1 MIRTAFRLIVI
12 ALFANFSTAIAQEVK
27 YKAGII
33 GFYNLENLFDTI
45 NQPDVNDEEFTPTG
59 GNLYTPT
66 VYLDKLEKLS
76 DVLSQIGS
84 DISPDGLSVF
94 GVAEIE
100 NITVLQDL
108 VAKEKL
114 KDRKYKIVHFDSPD
128 KRGIDVGLIY
138 NPKYF
143 NPLYAEPL
151 FVPLIGDDGDPY
163 FTRDVLY
170 VYGMYDGEPMH
181 FFVNHWPSRRGG
193 EEASAPS
200 RALAAGVAQ
209 AKIDSINKVDP
220 NAKIILMGDL
230 NDDPTSPSVTRV
242 VKSVGDIKRVKPGIM
257 FNPWVKFYNDGIGT
271 LAYNDSWNLFDQI
284 IISEPFMDRNQS
296 NFFFQKAMIFSKEF
310 MLQKTGRYR
319 GYPFRTFDFS
329 VYQGGYSDHLPTY
342 ILLLKPVK

>member
-1 MIRTAFRLIVI
+1 MIRNIFRLVVVY
-12 ALFANFSTAIAQEVK
+12 LVANFSVAYSQDVK
-27 YKAGII
+27 YKAGIV

-45 NQPDVNDEEFTPTG
+45 NQPEVNDEDFTPTG
-59 GNLYTPT
+59 ANLYTPK
-66 VYLDKLEKLS
+66 VYLDKLDKLS
-76 DVLSQIGS
+76 DVLSQIGT

-108 VAKEKL
+108 VAKEKI
-114 KDRKYKIVHFDSPD
+114 KNRNYKIVHFDSPD

-143 NPLYAEPL
+143 NVLLAEPL
-151 FVPLIGDDGDPY
+151 FVPLKGDDGEPY
-163 FTRDVLY
+163 YTRDVLY

-193 EEASAPS
+193 EEASAPN
-200 RALAAGVAQ
+200 RAIAAGVAK
-209 AKIDSINKVDP
+209 AKIDSINNVDP

-230 NDDPTSPSVTRV
+230 NDDPVSPSVTRV
-242 VKSVGDIKRVKPGIM
+242 IKSVGDVDRVKPGM
-257 FNPWVKFYNDGIGT
+257 MYNPWVKFYKDGIGT

-284 IISEPFMDRNQS
+284 IISQPFLDKKQS
-296 NFFFQKAMIFSKEF
+296 NFFYQKAMIFSKEF
-310 MLQKTGRYR
+310 MIQKTGRYK
-319 GYPFRTFDFS
+319 GYPLRTYDFS
-329 VYQGGYSDHLPTY
+329 VYQGGYSDHFPTY

>member
-1 MIRTAFRLIVI
+1 MRTVFRLVIVCLI
-12 ALFANFSTAIAQEVK
+12 FNLSSAFAQDAKF
-27 YKAGII
+27 KAGIV

-45 NQPDVNDEEFTPTG
+45 NQPEVNDEEFTPTG
-59 GNLYTPT
+59 ANLYTSA
-66 VYLDKLEKLS
+66 VYLDKLNKLS
-76 DVLSQIGS
+76 DVLSQIGT
-84 DISPDGLSVF
+84 DITPDGLSVF

-143 NPLYAEPL
+143 TVLHAEPL
-151 FVPLIGDDGDPY
+151 FVPLKGDDGEPY
-163 FTRDVLY
+163 YTRDVLY

-193 EEASAPS
+193 EEASAPN
-200 RALAAGVAQ
+200 RALAAGVAK
-209 AKIDSINKVDP
+209 AKIDSINNVDP

-230 NDDPTSPSVTRV
+230 NDDPTSPSVTKV
-242 VKSVGDIKRVKPGIM
+242 IKSVGEISRVKPGMM

-284 IISEPFMDRNQS
+284 MFSYPFLDKKQP
-296 NFFFQKAMIFSKEF
+296 NFFFQKAMIFKKEW
-310 MLQKTGRYR
+310 MLQQTGRYK
-319 GYPFRTFDFS
+319 GYPLRTYDFS
-329 VYQGGYSDHLPTY
+329 VYQGGYSDHFPTY
-342 ILLLKPVK
+342 ILFLKPVK